1 MDLKADTTVTIQVDL
16 NTGWYAHDFLCAYP
30 RGDGLGRR
38 GVRGNVRQ
46 VKTPISG
53 EASILRQ
60 LLVFISRENA
70 SLALLA
76 RLISNVSHD

>member
-1 MDLKADTTVTIQVDL
+1 MDLNKE
-16 NTGWYAHDFLCAYP
+16 WYAHDFLCAHP

-38 GVRGNVRQ
+38 GGGNVGNVRQ
-46 VKTPISG
+46 VKTSISG

-60 LLVFISRENA
+60 LLVFITRENA

-76 RLISNVSHD
+76 RLISKMSHD